1 MATFAPGE
9 HRYGAYVTVSGLQV
23 MEMEGRNTK
32 FNVAFVVQRTLIAA
46 ASCPNSKIIAAGYRY
61 ALACHFSV

>member
-23 MEMEGRNTK
+23 MEMEERNAK
-32 FNVAFVVQRTLIAA
+32 FDTASVVQRTLIAA
-46 ASCPNSKIIAAGYRY
+46 ASCPNSKIIAAGYR
-61 ALACHFSV
+61 